1 LKERFKEMGRFY
13 QHLEFGEQLGKITRL
28 KYIDD
33 ISDDELILFYFID
46 GTKCSTQFIM
56 DWDSEEDPQQ
66 TKKVM
71 AEITSPANP
80 WIIERHEIV
89 PDEDRIMVGADGV
102 RYQAPDPSAKS
113 VTNGTSGEITE
124 EAKSGIRIELKHPRR
139 VAKYDREPDE
149 MYLLSLHP
157 ELETAEVA
165 PVMTQPKKA
174 VRLQRP
180 VSQKPV
186 EIDESFDLDAAVE
199 SAVQPKASA
208 INRCM
213 DFDRLGDTVVFVMN
227 GKQNSM
233 SKEEFVKRLSVS
245 SQQYENAV
253 KNNKSANLMSIM
265 DNEDVL
271 IKNMIDKSKKN
282 KCKITMSLSLDIPP
296 QEVYDTIKMVYEEG
310 MADQFVKS
318 LTARYLSQDNM
329 LSAIS
334 SGLSAYY
341 EKKSA

>member
-1 LKERFKEMGRFY
+1 MGRFY

-33 ISDDELILFYFID
+33 ISDDELILFYFVD

-174 VRLQRP
+174 VRH
-180 VSQKPV
+180 
-186 EIDESFDLDAAVE
+186 
-199 SAVQPKASA
+199 
-208 INRCM
+208 
-213 DFDRLGDTVVFVMN
+213 
-227 GKQNSM
+227 
-233 SKEEFVKRLSVS
+233 
-245 SQQYENAV
+245 
-253 KNNKSANLMSIM
+253 
-265 DNEDVL
+265 
-271 IKNMIDKSKKN
+271 
-282 KCKITMSLSLDIPP
+282 
-296 QEVYDTIKMVYEEG
+296 
-310 MADQFVKS
+310 
-318 LTARYLSQDNM
+318 
-329 LSAIS
+329 
-334 SGLSAYY
+334 
-341 EKKSA
+341 

>member
-1 LKERFKEMGRFY
+1 M
-13 QHLEFGEQLGKITRL
+13 
-28 KYIDD
+28 
-33 ISDDELILFYFID
+33 
-46 GTKCSTQFIM
+46 
-56 DWDSEEDPQQ
+56 
-66 TKKVM
+66 
-71 AEITSPANP
+71 
-80 WIIERHEIV
+80 
-89 PDEDRIMVGADGV
+89 
-102 RYQAPDPSAKS
+102 
-113 VTNGTSGEITE
+113 
-124 EAKSGIRIELKHPRR
+124 
-139 VAKYDREPDE
+139 
-149 MYLLSLHP
+149 
-157 ELETAEVA
+157 
-165 PVMTQPKKA
+165 
-174 VRLQRP
+174 
-180 VSQKPV
+180 
-186 EIDESFDLDAAVE
+186 DAAVE